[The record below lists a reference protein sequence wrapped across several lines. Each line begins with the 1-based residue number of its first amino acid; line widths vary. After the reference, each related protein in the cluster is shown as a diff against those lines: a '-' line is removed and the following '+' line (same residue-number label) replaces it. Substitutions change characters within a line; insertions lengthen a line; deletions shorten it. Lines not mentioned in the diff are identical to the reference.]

1 MRIFTLA
8 VVFSVFLSCGS
19 EETAAPPLS
28 EEKIIPVLVD
38 VHLLEAQQQQQ
49 QPFEKGR
56 VISTI
61 VGYETIFRKHNIT
74 AEQFYD
80 TFAWYR
86 DRPKLM
92 EELYQRVI
100 EDVTRRESEL
110 SGKAAAERAA
120 EPADST
126 KALQPA
132 VNEW

>member
-1 MRIFTLA
+1 MRVLFALLICVLFVACAITD
-8 VVFSVFLSCGS
+8 
-19 EETAAPPLS
+19 TTAPPLS
-28 EEKIIPVLVD
+28 EETFIPVLVD
-38 VHLLEAQQQQQ
+38 VHLHEAQQQQQ

-61 VGYETIFRKHNIT
+61 VGYETIFRKHKIT

-80 TFAWYR
+80 TFAWYQE
-86 DRPKLM
+86 RPKQM
-92 EELYQRVI
+92 EELYQRVV

-120 EPADST
+120 QPADST
-126 KALQPA
+126 KALRPA

>member
-1 MRIFTLA
+1 MRIITLA
-8 VVFSVFLSCGS
+8 FVLSVFLSCGS
-19 EETAAPPLS
+19 KDVTAPPLH
-28 EEKIIPVLVD
+28 EQQLIPVLVD
-38 VHLLEAQQQQQ
+38 VHILEAQQQQQ

-80 TFAWYR
+80 SFAWYR

-100 EDVTRRESEL
+100 EEVTRRESEL

-120 EPADST
+120 QPTDST